1 VKGPRTYRIQPRMG
15 HGHPP
20 GWAPAEIGIFVDS
33 ILKGGVPLPTV
44 GEMSV
49 HAETVTVPFSSA
61 TKVVK
66 AELHYT
72 TATGKRSDREW
83 KSLAAD
89 VEEDKIIAKGLPAD
103 VNTWLMTLTDER
115 GAMVTSAV
123 GLR

>member
-1 VKGPRTYRIQPRMG
+1 
-15 HGHPP
+15 
-20 GWAPAEIGIFVDS
+20 
-33 ILKGGVPLPTV
+33 
-44 GEMSV
+44 MSV
-49 HAETVTVPFSSA
+49 HAETVTVPFTAA

-72 TATGKRSDREW
+72 SATGKRSDREW

-89 VEEDKIIAKGLPAD
+89 VEADKVVAKGLPAD
-103 VNTWLMTLTDER
+103 ANTWLMTLTDER